1 MIEGVFQGIHRG
13 QLWAGRPFNRLSGVR
28 RSLPRSRRLRSHL
41 CTSQHLWAKW
51 LTLAVIASI
60 FTAQESASRQ
70 LLSPGGGDFSFA
82 WYLVQERLQ
91 SSARVCSYDRAGSAW
106 SEPGPQPLTLRQEA
120 YELESALKLSGE
132 NGPYILVGH
141 SIGGLVVRTFAD
153 GYPDESSGMVLVDA
167 PSPDATMGY
176 YGTLVRVRDLAK
188 RTIPPVQTMKTSPP
202 IPISDAERAQ
212 ALKYKSHKIH
222 PPFDR
227 LPPEIQKLQLWAQM
241 LPPGVA
247 QTEEND
253 YTPEEWQ
260 FLYERQQFGYPL
272 GNKPLIT
279 MIGMKEAED
288 RPTSMSVLQDPTL
301 GAVIEAYTREEM
313 PERPKSRQ
321 SYSLLIRRHIQ
332 PKWGSNVLS
341 EIRPHAVEVL
351 LREMPYSPETKRHI
365 KSMLYRLFEL
375 AMKRDWLEGQRNPM
389 SLVRVKG
396 RNRVVEKVV
405 LTPEQMLMVRQ
416 NLDDPYLLMSELTC
430 YLGLRIC
437 EVLGLMWGDFDPVEK
452 RSFDQAVCGR
462 WPRSRRKK
470 RGITRCDSSQRR
482 LHIFSLEVAKDRASF

>member
-1 MIEGVFQGIHRG
+1 MGWKAIQPAF
-13 QLWAGRPFNRLSGVR
+13 WSA
-28 RSLPRSRRLRSHL
+28 
-41 CTSQHLWAKW
+41 A
-51 LTLAVIASI
+51 LAAALAA
-60 FTAQESASRQ
+60 TAQSPVHEPAPLGKMVDLGGYRIHLYCTGVGKQ
-70 LLSPGGGDFSFA
+70 TVVLSPGGGDFSFA

-106 SEPGPQPLTLRQEA
+106 SDPGPQPLTSRQEA

-132 NGPYILVGH
+132 KGPYILVGH

-341 EIRPHAVEVL
+341 EIRPHAVEVW

-375 AMKRDWLEGQRNPM
+375 AMKRDWLEAQRNPM